1 MANNP
6 GNVIRMVAGTAKPLL
21 GREAGDSLLQKAGV
35 MGKLAG
41 STGDGVRSGHE
52 GTSEG
57 NWDD

>member
-35 MGKLAG
+35 MGKLTG
-41 STGDGVRSGHE
+41 STGDDGRNRHD